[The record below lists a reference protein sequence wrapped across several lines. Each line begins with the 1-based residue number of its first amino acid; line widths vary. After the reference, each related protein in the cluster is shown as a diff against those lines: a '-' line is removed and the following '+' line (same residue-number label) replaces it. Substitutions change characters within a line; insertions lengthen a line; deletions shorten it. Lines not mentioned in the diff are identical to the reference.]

1 ADIAGDEEN
10 TEFDHHPRDG
20 VVSWWENRTIVVG
33 PPPGCTDP
41 KGCEPP
47 CPNPK
52 GCEPPA
58 ARPPLEPPSCDDALR
73 CPAGAT
79 CGDIARRTLVSAACL
94 CREAGAAACT
104 DAVTVPS
111 VDRRRARAC
120 AAIHRAAVAPSA
132 RIMLQRVRAA
142 TRALGRAIKTVAANS
157 SGLPPVCAAATIEGL
172 QTAARRAGEAIR

>member
-20 VVSWWENRTIVVG
+20 VVSWWENRTIAVG

-52 GCEPPA
+52 GCEPPS
-58 ARPPLEPPSCDDALR
+58 ARRPLEPPSCDEALR

-79 CGDIARRTLVSAACL
+79 CGDVAR
-94 CREAGAAACT
+94 
-104 DAVTVPS
+104 
-111 VDRRRARAC
+111 
-120 AAIHRAAVAPSA
+120 
-132 RIMLQRVRAA
+132 
-142 TRALGRAIKTVAANS
+142 RALGRAIKTVAETS

-172 QTAARRAGEAIR
+172 QTEARRAGEAIR